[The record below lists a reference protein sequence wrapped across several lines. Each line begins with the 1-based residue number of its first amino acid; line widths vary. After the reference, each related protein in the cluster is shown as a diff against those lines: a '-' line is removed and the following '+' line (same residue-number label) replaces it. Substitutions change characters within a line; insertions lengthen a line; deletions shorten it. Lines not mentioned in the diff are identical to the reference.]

1 MQPEVERISGII
13 CSPSAL
19 DFSVCILFFL
29 PVIGKNEVLKG
40 IFAINVM
47 AKSER
52 HSEFFVRRGSNACKQ
67 LTSLIVPRVS
77 CLRPWERQNFPE
89 PLKLEQT
96 LSHR

>member
-1 MQPEVERISGII
+1 MNGFPALSFHPRLWISR
-13 CSPSAL
+13 SAFY
-19 DFSVCILFFL
+19 FSYPLL
-29 PVIGKNEVLKG
+29 EKNEVLKG